1 MRFNMYADSHVEEL
15 IKKARE
21 KGINVEDLIISALS
35 REDPRE
41 GIRLRLALAERL
53 MNEAEEYLRK
63 GNAVQASEKAYKAA
77 EEVVKALAEKFNLP
91 EHQQAAREGRW
102 HAYLLGKASNS
113 LANKLGNWVSDGWSN
128 AYFLHV
134 WGFHEAKLDVGDLTS
149 YMNRIREMLKEAR
162 RVLGD

>member
-1 MRFNMYADSHVEEL
+1 MCFNTYADSHVEDL

-21 KGINVEDLIISALS
+21 RGDVEDLIISALS

-41 GIRLRLALAERL
+41 GIRLRLALAERF

-63 GNAVQASEKAYKAA
+63 GDAVQASEKAYKAA

-102 HAYLLGKASNS
+102 YAYLLGKASNS
-113 LANKLGNWVSDGWSN
+113 LANKLGSWVSDGWSN